1 MTNYTET
8 QLSSMTIVEI
18 VALYNE
24 FAAIV
29 AQHNELVGSSSV
41 KRFSS
46 KKVAIE
52 RTLKI
57 QEIAASYMDA
67 EPAEEVT
74 LTAKEQTALV
84 AIARNG
90 LDAMGGT
97 EPKDLHED
105 NMSWFD
111 NSDLTTLTDM
121 SKNQCAGLISS
132 LEAKGLV
139 VDSGEGINGQGP
151 DQWFLSDSGID
162 LAQQVWGQ
170 PVAETAKAK
179 EDKTEEPTKD
189 QQVVSIANKPNFR
202 KGSIGEM
209 MFGHIECNEG
219 IALQELVDYMVANYK
234 KPRADSEVD
243 TAFITSTIRYFVRKG
258 ALEIK

>member
-8 QLSSMTIVEI
+8 QLSSMTIAEI

-24 FAAIV
+24 FAAIT
-29 AQHNELVGSSSV
+29 GDSPV

-46 KKVAIE
+46 KPAAIK
-52 RTLKI
+52 RTMAI
-57 QEIAASYMDA
+57 QEIAAPYMDA
-67 EPAEEVT
+67 EPAAEVT
-74 LTAKEQTALV
+74 LTTKEHTALV

-97 EPKDLHED
+97 EPKDLHDD

-111 NSDLTTLTDM
+111 NSDLTTLTGM

-139 VDSGEGINGQGP
+139 VDSGEGINGNGP
-151 DQWFLSDSGID
+151 DQWYLSNNGID

-209 MFGHIECNEG
+209 MFGYIECNEG
-219 IALQELVDYMVANYK
+219 ITLQELVDYMVANYK

-243 TAFITSTIRYFVRKG
+243 AAFITSTIRYFVRKG